1 MRAVGVVKGRCV
13 VDLDGRWIFPQIYM
27 SSKIK
32 TKVLLQYDA
41 LIDDVVFYYFCNPD
55 KAPRVALLSSFTQ
68 TLRVR

>member
-1 MRAVGVVKGRCV
+1 
-13 VDLDGRWIFPQIYM
+13 M